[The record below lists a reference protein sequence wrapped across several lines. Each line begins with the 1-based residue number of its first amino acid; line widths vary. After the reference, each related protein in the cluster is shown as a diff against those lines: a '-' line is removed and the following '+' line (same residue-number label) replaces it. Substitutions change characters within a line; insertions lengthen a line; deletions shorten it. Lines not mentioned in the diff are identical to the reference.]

1 MTKKQK
7 AALVKLKL
15 LGSVSEDILGT
26 LRSQFRNYKPICLG
40 HRLRHRSEAYLKAQR
55 LGLIRFKTVRP
66 NCKKINHDDGDPC
79 YQTRLTGLGWLY
91 LKTLT

>member
-15 LGSVSEDILGT
+15 LGGVSEAVLGA
-26 LRSQFRNYKPICLG
+26 LERQYRNYKPICLG
-40 HRLRHRSEAYLKAQR
+40 HTLWHRSDQYREARR
-55 LGLIRFKTVRP
+55 LGLIRFSVVLP

-79 YQTRLTGLGWLY
+79 YQTRLTGLGRLY